1 MKTSR
6 TLQLH
11 MDGAWRDPP
20 ALSLTGPVEQDI
32 AAPFLDPLTTTLA
45 QVRTQLEPL

>member
-20 ALSLTGPVEQDI
+20 ALSLTGPIEQDI
-32 AAPFLDPLTTTLA
+32 AAPFLDPLA
-45 QVRTQLEPL
+45 QVRTQLEAL